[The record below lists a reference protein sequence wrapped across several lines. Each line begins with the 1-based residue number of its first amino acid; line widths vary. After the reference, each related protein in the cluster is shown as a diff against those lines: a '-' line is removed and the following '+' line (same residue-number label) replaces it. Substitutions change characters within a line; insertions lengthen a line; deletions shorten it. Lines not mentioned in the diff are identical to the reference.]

1 VLWKLPLSGQ
11 NRLLLAEAKIR
22 TVKKMS
28 SIVSRIAVAVAVALI
43 AFGLGLFPK
52 EGMKGLAKGLA
63 VTISLVVIAAFLI
76 TAARSTGP

>member
-1 VLWKLPLSGQ
+1 
-11 NRLLLAEAKIR
+11 LLAEAKIR

-28 SIVSRIAVAVAVALI
+28 SIVPRIAVAVAVALI
-43 AFGLGLFPK
+43 AFGLGLK

-76 TAARSTGP
+76 TAARSIGP

>member
-1 VLWKLPLSGQ
+1 MEPRASADRSGGAVPL
-11 NRLLLAEAKIR
+11 R

-63 VTISLVVIAAFLI
+63 VTISLVVIAALLI
-76 TAARSTGP
+76 TAARSIGPKEK

>member
-1 VLWKLPLSGQ
+1 
-11 NRLLLAEAKIR
+11 LAEAKIR

-28 SIVSRIAVAVAVALI
+28 SIVSRIAAAVAVALI

-76 TAARSTGP
+76 TAARSIGP